1 MQRHVGRF
9 GQKGVDVLSAIV
21 EEPPPIDISLS
32 RDYPRRNATV
42 VTVDPCCP
50 PCSCISGNVCV
61 CVCVEKAQTYK
72 CERRRWNNM
81 LNQKS

>member
-9 GQKGVDVLSAIV
+9 GQKGVGVLSAIV

-50 PCSCISGNVCV
+50 PCPCISGN
-61 CVCVEKAQTYK
+61 VCVEKAQTYK
-72 CERRRWNNM
+72 CERRRWHNM
-81 LNQKS
+81 LNQQS